1 MEQKGLK
8 LQKII
13 GWVESRKT
21 LVLDYVKTFIFSF
34 ACFFIVTLLFS
45 EPITTKT
52 FFLSTIMGIVSML
65 MPTSG
70 KRKVAKV
77 KS

>member
-1 MEQKGLK
+1 MEQKEIK

-13 GWVESRKT
+13 GRVKSRKT

-34 ACFFIVTLLFS
+34 AGFLIVTLLFNK
-45 EPITTKT
+45 PITTET

-70 KRKVAKV
+70 KRKVAKA
-77 KS
+77 KN

>member
-1 MEQKGLK
+1 MEQKEIN

-13 GWVESRKT
+13 GRVESRKT
-21 LVLDYVKTFIFSF
+21 LVLDYVKSFIIGF
-34 ACFFIVTLLFS
+34 ACFLIITLLFN
-45 EPITTKT
+45 EPITTET

-70 KRKVAKV
+70 KRRVAKA